1 MLCLPSIISLCL
13 LLDLDNLSSLQ
24 RVLFRTG
31 WGGDDCVGVNCGD
44 QDNDIRD
51 NGDYLQTQT
60 GGDQEPDRY
69 RIQEKASFGKE
80 DRTLS
85 KRIFVLFCTD
95 QVHCITFASDKIIR
109 L

>member
-69 RIQEKASFGKE
+69 RRRLLLGKKIGPYQKGSSFYSILIKY
-80 DRTLS
+80 T
-85 KRIFVLFCTD
+85 
-95 QVHCITFASDKIIR
+95 A
-109 L
+109 